1 MKLSIFFEIQIPKP
15 WTETTEYEAYWN
27 CLELVDMAEQL
38 GFDTVWLAEH
48 HLLPEWSHSSAPEVF
63 LGALS
68 QRTSRIKLGHGVVL
82 LPRDFNHII
91 RVAERTAALDILSN
105 GRLQVGT
112 GRSVTAMEL
121 LGFEIEPDDSTPMWD
136 EALHLLPRLWT
147 EETVSFKGKYYN
159 IPEREVVPKPIQK
172 PHPPLWVAGTSP
184 GTYKRAGERGIGMIG
199 FPLSGGYE
207 DVAVRIK
214 EYRDAIKTCK
224 PAGKF
229 VNNQVAT
236 LLPCYVHEDDKRAK
250 AEARRH
256 DEWVSEWSG
265 KIFSSVATLH
275 SKEYAYYED
284 LMKKAESTPRPT
296 YEGRLKD
303 GALIAGDPQ
312 QAIDTMERYVETG
325 TDQILCWFRFGGVPH
340 EQAKKSLQL
349 IGEKV
354 LPRFHQA

>member
-1 MKLSIFFEIQIPKP
+1 MKLSLFFEIQIPKP

-147 EETVSFKGKYYN
+147 EERCRSRGSTT
-159 IPEREVVPKPIQK
+159 
-172 PHPPLWVAGTSP
+172 TSP
-184 GTYKRAGERGIGMIG
+184 SARWC
-199 FPLSGGYE
+199 P
-207 DVAVRIK
+207 
-214 EYRDAIKTCK
+214 
-224 PAGKF
+224 
-229 VNNQVAT
+229 NQSRSLT
-236 LLPCYVHEDDKRAK
+236 LLCGSRGPAPEPT
-250 AEARRH
+250 
-256 DEWVSEWSG
+256 SG
-265 KIFSSVATLH
+265 PASAASA
-275 SKEYAYYED
+275 
-284 LMKKAESTPRPT
+284 
-296 YEGRLKD
+296 
-303 GALIAGDPQ
+303 
-312 QAIDTMERYVETG
+312 
-325 TDQILCWFRFGGVPH
+325 
-340 EQAKKSLQL
+340 
-349 IGEKV
+349 
-354 LPRFHQA
+354 